1 MQEER
6 QKEYFNDPY
15 TVSAFVLLTRFIK
28 EVY

>member
-6 QKEYFNDPY
+6 QKEYFNDLY
-15 TVSAFVLLTRFIK
+15 MVSAFVLLTRYIK